1 MNERISS
8 IQFLREQRE
17 TKPKKQPKYRN
28 KKVVIDG
35 RTFDS
40 IREGKRYQELR
51 LLEKAGEISHLECQP
66 RFKLFCGTR
75 PVLYDSGRQ
84 ATYVAD
90 FAYFD
95 GERRV
100 IEDAKGFRTREYLIK
115 KAIVH
120 AMHPMTKII
129 EV

>member
-1 MNERISS
+1 MNERMSS
-8 IQFLREQRE
+8 AQFRQGEA
-17 TKPKKQPKYRN
+17 KPKKQPKYRN
-28 KKVVIDG
+28 KKVMIDG
-35 RTFDS
+35 KTFDS
-40 IREGKRYQELR
+40 TREGKRYQELK
-51 LLEKAGEISHLECQP
+51 LLEQAGQISHLECQP
-66 RFKLFCGTR
+66 RFKLFCGQR
-75 PVLYDSGRQ
+75 PILFDSGRQ

-100 IEDAKGFRTREYLIK
+100 IEDAKGFRTPEYKLK
-115 KAIVH
+115 RAIVH

>member
-8 IQFLREQRE
+8 AQLKQLADR
-17 TKPKKQPKYRN
+17 PKKQPKYRN
-28 KKVVIDG
+28 KKVMIDG

-75 PVLYDSGRQ
+75 PVLFDSGRQ

-100 IEDAKGFRTREYLIK
+100 IEDAKGFRTPEYKLK
-115 KAIVH
+115 RAIVH